1 MQPLLFETAY
11 LGSVDR
17 FAAIAR
23 AKEAKICLSTP
34 FNKRNKCTHRCDI
47 ADANGIISLTVPIVK
62 PDNMRAARWND
73 IIVSGHNQWWNIHFN
88 TLKSAYGRTPYFEFY
103 EDDFASIINNETE
116 GKRLVDFNA
125 SLTRLILRLAG
136 IDTPVEFS
144 ESTTTDSGIWW
155 KNSDMEVVPY
165 YQTRMQ
171 RHGFTPHLSIVDL
184 LFNHGPETALILR
197 AGS

>member
-23 AKEAKICLSTP
+23 APKATICLATP
-34 FNKRNKCTHRCDI
+34 FNKRNKATHRCDI
-47 ADANGIISLTVPIVK
+47 ADANGAISLTVPIVK
-62 PDNMRAARWND
+62 PEKTEGSRWSN

-103 EDDFASIINNETE
+103 EDDFAAIINAGAE
-116 GKRLVDFNA
+116 GKRLIDLNI

-136 IDTPVEFS
+136 ITTPVEFI
-144 ESTTTDSGIWW
+144 ESATGDGEIWW
-155 KNSDMEVVPY
+155 KETDMNVKPY

-171 RHGFTPHLSIVDL
+171 RHGFTPHLSIVDM
-184 LFNHGPETALILR
+184 LFNHGPETGLLLTTR
-197 AGS
+197 